1 MREGVRERDGRGF
14 WLHHEKQWRR
24 EISHCNDIVEVG
36 TKRHRRRQERIRRM
50 RDRKLNGME
59 KQASIEKDYLWVI
72 IVDGFATNDVKLHIF
87 LIRLKSQ
94 SHLLTILFNEGK
106 SFILIFKWLLI
117 TSVLLPLSLEM
128 SSLFKYINVELSSSK
143 LNYRLPCK
151 HAFDEMGNKQTFST
165 LSLTLFLPGYFSSH
179 PFISSPNSLLLLFC
193 VYTSEWWFS

>member
-1 MREGVRERDGRGF
+1 M
-14 WLHHEKQWRR
+14 
-24 EISHCNDIVEVG
+24 
-36 TKRHRRRQERIRRM
+36 
-50 RDRKLNGME
+50 
-59 KQASIEKDYLWVI
+59 
-72 IVDGFATNDVKLHIF
+72 DGFATNDVKLHIF

-193 VYTSEWWFS
+193 VYTSEW